1 MMRAEALTLAR
12 GQRVVLREVSF
23 ALRPGEVVALIGAN
37 GAGKSTLIAA
47 LTGEL
52 RPEEGRLTLQD
63 RALADWPAAALA
75 RIRAVLPQQSRLA
88 FGFTVEEVVRLGRS
102 PHAGRPSMHDDARAV
117 RAALDAA
124 GITRFA
130 RRDYCRLS
138 GGEQQRVQLA
148 RCLAQIWSAEAGAE
162 RVLLLDEPVASLDL
176 AFQQA
181 VLQAARHEAAKGCAV
196 LASLHDP
203 NLAAAH
209 ADRVLALGEG
219 RLLAEG
225 TPDAVLTPELLQR
238 LYGLPL
244 LRLPHPV
251 SGVPVL
257 LPA

>member
-1 MMRAEALTLAR
+1 MKAETLTLSR
-12 GQRVVLREVSF
+12 GGRVVLREVSF

-52 RPEEGRLTLQD
+52 QPDAGRVTLEG

-75 RIRAVLPQQSRLA
+75 RRRAVLPQQSRLA
-88 FGFTVEEVVRLGRS
+88 FGFTVEEVVTLGRS
-102 PHAGRPSMHDDARAV
+102 PHAGLPSMRDDGRAV
-117 RAALDAA
+117 RAALEAA
-124 GITRFA
+124 GVTRFA
-130 RRDYCRLS
+130 RRDYRRLS

-148 RCLAQIWSAEAGAE
+148 RCLAQIASLEADAA

-176 AFQQA
+176 AFQQS
-181 VLQAARHEAAKGCAV
+181 VLRAARREAAQGCAV

-203 NLAAAH
+203 NLAAMH

-219 RLLAEG
+219 RLLADG
-225 TPDAVLTPELLQR
+225 TPDAVLTPNLLER

-251 SGVPVL
+251 TGVPVL